1 MTKFRVDTTKLYLS
15 ILVGAADGFELSLA
29 ATGGMGSP
37 RSTLSEPSLTQL
49 VARTL
54 DTHL

>member
-1 MTKFRVDTTKLYLS
+1 VTKFRVDTTKLYLS